1 MTYFNNIRYYL
12 SFFLLFTSNYL
23 LLAQEKGKI
32 LSQYYSPKEYNGGT
46 QNWDIVQDQRGV
58 LYFGNQIGVI
68 EYDGETWR
76 TIPLSNNSSVR
87 SLSINNNGSIF
98 VGGIG
103 EIGYLKPNIKGHLEY
118 HSLKNL
124 IDSSHQDFSDV
135 WSSECLENSTYFQ
148 SDKYIIKYSDSKLKY
163 WEKTH
168 SYFYL
173 MFKVNNKLFIHEV
186 GKGLLKMGNDELS
199 LVEDGDFF
207 ADKRIHT
214 ILPYKNKLLIGT
226 RYNGLYIYDSNNKKH
241 RITKYSTIS
250 AQTKE
255 INDFLIQNTIYSGT
269 QITDSTFAIS
279 TLSAGAI
286 IFNINGVISDVINNE
301 STDIP
306 RTIHCLY
313 YSANQSLWL
322 GYGNGIGKVNI
333 SHPFRY
339 WNETTGINGTIM
351 DLIGFDNK
359 LYIASSTGIY
369 YFNRDAKKKECKIS
383 SFTKID
389 EFVEQV
395 WALDYF
401 MPPDSINNIKKSDKQ
416 NDNYFPIKK
425 PVLIAGT
432 SKGLFIYKNKKVK
445 KLFNYKSIY
454 TIFQSEKHPGKI
466 FVGLR
471 NGIALISYS
480 NGNWY
485 NHGMIKGI
493 QSPVRTIQED
503 HKGNIWFTVDF
514 KGLYKINI
522 DNFLSKDKPLL
533 WENNNSITEHFDT
546 TNGLPCNSG
555 IMIHKLKNQM
565 KFSCSKVFF
574 NYNDSTKKFTQDTSI
589 GDNYADSSWN
599 NIPLI
604 RLGNDTWINTA
615 NKRSQNEDGS
625 FCGDSIT
632 FKPLSETIINNGFIE
647 SDSIFWFG
655 TSDGLFRYTYIDQDF
670 NTKFYVII
678 RSVYVNDSLIYYG
691 TNYTID
697 KNKNINIFNNT
708 NINIGTIIPY
718 KNNSI
723 NFQFAAAFYDDESK
737 NIYSY
742 YLEGYDKKWSGYKKN
757 THKEYT
763 NLYEGNYIFH
773 VKAKNRYTALSSEAL
788 FHFEIKT
795 PWYRTILAYVIYAI
809 MTFFIILIIVKLYTL
824 QLIREK
830 NKLENIIEDRT
841 QKIKKQAS
849 NLRKANI
856 ELLKLSKVASETEN
870 AITIFDKD
878 GNIQWVNTGFTKM
891 YGFTLE
897 QFKKEKSSNIL
908 ETSENPNITDAI
920 KRCINNKQS
929 IQYEFKTANRTGK
942 DIWAQTTLTHVED
955 IETGQII
962 IIAIETDITKLK
974 EAELEILQ
982 QKSKIEKQRDNLAIS
997 NATKNKFFR
1006 IIAHD
1011 LRSPISTLVSSSSFI
1026 LDDMNNLSKQ
1036 KTKQFLV
1043 ELNKLSQ
1050 NTFNLLENLLDWGSN
1065 QTGNIKFLPKEIDL
1079 ELIILENIE
1088 LYQTRIEIKNIHFT
1102 SAIPSEINI
1111 YADEN
1116 MIKTVIRN
1124 LLSNAIKFTPHGG
1137 KINIIVHDTD
1147 NFVITDIEDDGI
1159 GINPED
1165 IDKLFKID
1173 IHHSTLGTDNEKG
1186 SGLGLILCKEF
1197 IEKNHGKIFIKS
1209 EPNKGSKFTIML
1221 PKNKMY

>member
-1 MTYFNNIRYYL
+1 MKQFNNIRYYL
-12 SFFLLFTSNYL
+12 SLFL
-23 LLAQEKGKI
+23 LLACNSLLLSQEKGKI
-32 LSQYYSPKEYNGGT
+32 LSHYYSPKDYNGGT

-58 LYFGNQIGVI
+58 LYFGNMIGVI

-76 TIPLSNNSSVR
+76 TIPLSNNSATR
-87 SLSINNNGSIF
+87 SLAINKTGKIF

-103 EIGYLKPNIKGHLEY
+103 EIGYLSPNLIGNMEY

-124 IDSSHQDFSDV
+124 IDSSHQEFSDV
-135 WSSECLENSTYFQ
+135 WSTKCFNNSTYFQ

-168 SYFYL
+168 SYFYF
-173 MFKVNNKLFIHEV
+173 MFTVNNTLYIHEV
-186 GKGLLKMGNDELS
+186 GKGLLKMENDELS
-199 LVEDGDFF
+199 LVEDGGFF

-339 WNETTGINGTIM
+339 WNEKTGINGTIM
-351 DLIGFDNK
+351 DLVGFDNK

-369 YFNRDAKKKECKIS
+369 YFNREAKKKECKIS

-432 SKGLFIYKNKKVK
+432 SKGLFIYKNKKIK
-445 KLFNYKSIY
+445 KLFDYKSIY

-485 NHGMIKGI
+485 NHGIIKGI

-522 DNFLSKDKPLL
+522 DNFLSKDKPQL
-533 WENNNSITEHFDT
+533 WESYNAITEHFDT
-546 TNGLPCNSG
+546 SNGLPSNTG
-555 IMIHKLKNQM
+555 IVIHSLENVM
-565 KFSCSKVFF
+565 KFSCNKGFY
-574 NYNDSTKKFTQDTSI
+574 NYNDSTKTFTQDTSI
-589 GDNYADSSWN
+589 GDNYADSSWS

-615 NKRSQNEDGS
+615 NKKYQNEDGS

-655 TSDGLFRYTYIDQDF
+655 TNDGLFRYTYVDQDF
-670 NTKFYVII
+670 NTKFHTII
-678 RSVYVNDSLIYYG
+678 RRVYANDSLIFNG
-691 TNYTID
+691 TNYKLD
-697 KNKNINIFNNT
+697 GNNISISNNT
-708 NINIGTIIPY
+708 KINLTSIIPY

-723 NFQFAAAFYDDESK
+723 NIQFAAAFFDDESK
-737 NIYSY
+737 NLYSY
-742 YLEGYDKKWSGYKKN
+742 YLEGYDNKWSGYKKN
-757 THKEYT
+757 TIKEYT
-763 NLYEGNYIFH
+763 NLYEGKYIFH
-773 VKAKNRYTALSSEAL
+773 VKAKNRYLTESAEAL

-809 MTFFIILIIVKLYTL
+809 MIFVIILLIVKLYTL
-824 QLIREK
+824 KLIKEK
-830 NKLENIIEDRT
+830 NNLEKIIEERT
-841 QKIKKQAS
+841 EKIKKQAS
-849 NLRKANI
+849 NLKKANI

-870 AITIFDKD
+870 AITIFDKY
-878 GNIQWVNTGFTKM
+878 GNIEWVNNGFTKM

-897 QFKKEKSSNIL
+897 QFTKEKGNNVF
-908 ETSENPNITDAI
+908 EVSENPNIVDAI
-920 KRCINNKQS
+920 KKCINSKQS
-929 IQYEFKTANRTGK
+929 IQYEFKTTKRNGLN
-942 DIWAQTTLTHVED
+942 IWAQTTLTHIED
-955 IETGQII
+955 KETGKIS
-962 IIAIETDITKLK
+962 IIAIETNITKLK
-974 EAELEILQ
+974 QAELEILQ
-982 QKSKIEKQRDNLAIS
+982 KKSEIEKQRDNLALS

-1011 LRSPISTLVSSSSFI
+1011 LRSPISTLVSSSSLI
-1026 LDDMNNLSKQ
+1026 IDDMNTLSKQ

-1050 NTFNLLENLLDWGSN
+1050 RTFNLLENLLDWASD
-1065 QTGNIKFLPKEIDL
+1065 QTGNMKFSPKEIDL

-1088 LYQTRIEIKNIHFT
+1088 LIKTHIEFKNINFT
-1102 SAIPSEINI
+1102 YAIPSEITVF
-1111 YADEN
+1111 ADEN

-1124 LLSNAIKFTPHGG
+1124 IISNAIKFTHHGG
-1137 KINIIVHDTD
+1137 NINIMVYDTD

-1159 GINPED
+1159 GINSSD
-1165 IDKLFKID
+1165 IDKLFQID
-1173 IHHSTLGTDNEKG
+1173 NHHSTLGTDNEKG

-1197 IEKNHGKIFIKS
+1197 IEKNHGKISIQSK
-1209 EPNKGSKFTIML
+1209 PNKGSKFTILL
-1221 PKNKMY
+1221 PKNKIY